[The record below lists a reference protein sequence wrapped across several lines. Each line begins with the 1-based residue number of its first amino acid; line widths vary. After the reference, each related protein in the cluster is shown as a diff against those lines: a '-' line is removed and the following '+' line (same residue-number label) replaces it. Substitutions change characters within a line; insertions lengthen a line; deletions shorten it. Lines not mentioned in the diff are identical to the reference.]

1 MLAPPKL
8 KLSLSLVGSK
18 TITGSM
24 LLLHQSQHFFTTFR
38 YLFGP
43 SQDFHCSSLKLPSR
57 HRFKGS
63 SKVCKGFSKAIKGS
77 SKVFSKVLQRF
88 FFKGVSIWIKGF
100 SKGFHQ
106 FSEVCPLSS
115 ELWSSPLGHREPSAK
130 GSAGSARRPRAS
142 QSDDT
147 EYGMQCAHSCMC
159 NMQYAVQCA
168 MYTFGWNAKWGI
180 VIRQA
185 KDQDFNGDQVL
196 GRRQMQVY
204 TFTEVSKN
212 VQCIQYQIDSTDFL
226 MFQCSKIPMFKVPTL
241 IVLMFKVDCTDVP
254 TAERCGIYI
263 NLHWSK
269 CKC

>member
-77 SKVFSKVLQRF
+77 SKVFFSKVFQFELKVFQRVFIDFQRF
-88 FFKGVSIWIKGF
+88 APSAQSF
-100 SKGFHQ
+100 
-106 FSEVCPLSS
+106 EAPLSATGS
-115 ELWSSPLGHREPSAK
+115 RLLKVQRE
-130 GSAGSARRPRAS
+130 ARGVRALHNRM
-142 QSDDT
+142 T
-147 EYGMQCAHSCMC
+147 LNMECNVQCAHSCMC
-159 NMQYAVQCA
+159 NVPCA

-212 VQCIQYQIDSTDFL
+212 VQCIHYQVDCTHFPMFQCNA
-226 MFQCSKIPMFKVPTL
+226 MFQCSKFQRWLYRCFNGRTVRYIYKPTL
-241 IVLMFKVDCTDVP
+241 K
-254 TAERCGIYI
+254 
-263 NLHWSK
+263 
-269 CKC
+269 

>member
-63 SKVCKGFSKAIKGS
+63 SKVCKGFSKVFQRIFKG
-77 SKVFSKVLQRF
+77 FSKVLQRF
-88 FFKGVSIWIKGF
+88 FKGS
-100 SKGFHQ
+100 SKGFQ
-106 FSEVCPLSS
+106 RFSEVFLLSS

-147 EYGMQCAHSCMC
+147 EYGMQCAMC
-159 NMQYAVQCA
+159 NVPCIHSDGMQNEEL
-168 MYTFGWNAKWGI
+168 GW
-180 VIRQA
+180 
-185 KDQDFNGDQVL
+185 
-196 GRRQMQVY
+196 
-204 TFTEVSKN
+204 
-212 VQCIQYQIDSTDFL
+212 DS
-226 MFQCSKIPMFKVPTL
+226 
-241 IVLMFKVDCTDVP
+241 
-254 TAERCGIYI
+254 
-263 NLHWSK
+263 
-269 CKC
+269 

>member
-24 LLLHQSQHFFTTFR
+24 LLLHQSQHLFTTFR

-147 EYGMQCAHSCMC
+147 EYGMQCAMC
-159 NMQYAVQCA
+159 TFVQCA
-168 MYTFGWNAKWGI
+168 MCHVYIRMECKMRNWDETGAQKTKTTIETKFLEGDKCKCTHLQKWARMCSASNTKLI
-180 VIRQA
+180 AQI
-185 KDQDFNGDQVL
+185 FWC
-196 GRRQMQVY
+196 
-204 TFTEVSKN
+204 SN
-212 VQCIQYQIDSTDFL
+212 VQ
-226 MFQCSKIPMFKVPTL
+226 MFQCSKFQRWLYWCSKL
-241 IVLMFKVDCTDVP
+241 IVEMFQRRNGVVH
-254 TAERCGIYI
+254 I
-263 NLHWSK
+263 
-269 CKC
+269 